1 MILMFWFENRS
12 EAKDRFEKSRI
23 QNQIQERRVL
33 NTNLQVIVV
42 TQFRSN
48 FSRKTIFTKLMVD
61 WIGDF
66 ANFPCSEFVK
76 FVMTA
81 FYCCKPL
88 LYNADCAAPNIYLTS
103 LSACFVVRL

>member
-48 FSRKTIFTKLMVD
+48 FSRKTIFT
-61 WIGDF
+61 
-66 ANFPCSEFVK
+66 N
-76 FVMTA
+76 
-81 FYCCKPL
+81 
-88 LYNADCAAPNIYLTS
+88 
-103 LSACFVVRL
+103 